1 MKRCIAEKYVAAL
14 EDKYVTILGLQ
25 PFVRDHNL
33 ENLVRVTTSDSI
45 DL

>member
-1 MKRCIAEKYVAAL
+1 MKRCIAEKYVAAH
-14 EDKYVTILGLQ
+14 VTILGLQ

-33 ENLVRVTTSDSI
+33 ENLVRMTTSESI